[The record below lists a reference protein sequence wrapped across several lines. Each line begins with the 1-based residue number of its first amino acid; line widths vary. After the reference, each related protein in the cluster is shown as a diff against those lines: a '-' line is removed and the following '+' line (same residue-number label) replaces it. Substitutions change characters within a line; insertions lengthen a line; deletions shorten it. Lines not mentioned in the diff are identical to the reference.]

1 MRTLNPIVAEYAG
14 QVDFYLVAFNE
25 SAAALENYI
34 EGNGF
39 SNMTATQPVGSML
52 QDLKIVS
59 QSSMIA
65 MDANGVI
72 TFRKGYGR
80 GGDADT
86 LNEEFQRLA
95 Q

>member
-1 MRTLNPIVAEYAG
+1 MSNYAE

-25 SAAALENYI
+25 GAATLEGYI
-34 EGNGF
+34 EQNGF
-39 SNMTATQPVGSML
+39 TNMTATQPVGSML
-52 QDLKIVS
+52 RDLQIVS

-65 MDANGVI
+65 LDSNGVI

-86 LNEEFQRLA
+86 LNGEFQRLA